1 MSEMVD
7 SNVSRDS
14 CLSGSAFGFFLVP
27 VARCLVAGAFFFGSL
42 FVTGSRTSCARGT
55 AVVVSSASLTLLST
69 GRRCRVE
76 ADFLLLDEGERLDLL
91 LLLDTVGISTLVEVT
106 DSCLFFL
113 EEGVRLG
120 LLLLLGAVGVSV
132 VVE

>member
-42 FVTGSRTSCARGT
+42 FVTGSRTSWARGT
-55 AVVVSSASLTLLST
+55 AVVDSSASLILPRP
-69 GRRCRVE
+69 GRRCWVE

-91 LLLDTVGISTLVEVT
+91 LLLDTLCISSLIEVPVLCLSFSDVEV
-106 DSCLFFL
+106 SLGFFF
-113 EEGVRLG
+113 
-120 LLLLLGAVGVSV
+120 
-132 VVE
+132 